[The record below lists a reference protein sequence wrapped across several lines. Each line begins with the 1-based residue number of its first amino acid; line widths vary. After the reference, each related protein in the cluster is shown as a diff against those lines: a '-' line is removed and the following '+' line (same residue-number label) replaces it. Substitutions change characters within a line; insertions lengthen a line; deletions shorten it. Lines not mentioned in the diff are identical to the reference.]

1 MSSSTLRVPVSLC
14 VRRSTRS
21 IRGFRLQTQAQRA
34 SVAVQSSCCVPSAA
48 PAPFGRIVAFG
59 TSLSDSGNAFALRG
73 GTNTPPD
80 YLLDPLLIPSA
91 PYARGGHHFSNGA
104 TWIEQFAR
112 SRGLAGTVRPAFR
125 ASSPN
130 ATNYAVGAARAYD
143 DGINLNLPAQVDA
156 FLQQFGGV
164 APSDALYAIEM
175 GGNDIR
181 DALVAFPSGGAGLIL
196 QNANISIAQSIKM
209 LYDAGARDFL
219 VWRAPNVGLTPA
231 IRRLNQINPGAMQL
245 ATGLTQAFNAGLD
258 SVVTQ
263 LSGLPGIRIARL
275 DAYRLLNDLVA
286 DPAAFGLTNVTA
298 ACVTPNVPP
307 FTCGSPDEFLFWDGI
322 HPSKAVHAIIA
333 QEAASV
339 LAH

>member
-1 MSSSTLRVPVSLC
+1 MRVRTTAFV
-14 VRRSTRS
+14 
-21 IRGFRLQTQAQRA
+21 A
-34 SVAVQSSCCVPSAA
+34 SVALLAVASISVPSAA
-48 PAPFGRIVAFG
+48 PAPFARIVVFG

-80 YLLDPLLIPSA
+80 YLLDPLLVPSA

-112 SRGLAGTVRPAFR
+112 SIGLAGSVRPVFL
-125 ASSPN
+125 SSDPN
-130 ATNYAVGAARAYD
+130 ATNYAVGAARAYED
-143 DGINLNLPAQVDA
+143 NVNVNLPSQVDA

-164 APSDALYAIEM
+164 APPDALYTIEM

-181 DALVAFPSGGAGLIL
+181 DALVAFPSGGAGPIL
-196 QNANISIAQSIKM
+196 QNANISIAQSITA
-209 LYDAGARDFL
+209 LYAAGARDFL

-231 IRRLNQINPGAMQL
+231 IRRLNQISPGAMQL

-258 SVVTQ
+258 GVVTQ
-263 LSGLPGIRIARL
+263 LLAGLPGIRIVRL

-286 DPAAFGLTNVTA
+286 DPAAFGLTNVVA

-322 HPSKAVHAIIA
+322 HPSRAVHAIIA